1 MEVTTSPSPY
11 TFFSFDDWAKLTNEV
26 MTSLFLYGKTTP
38 PADLNDRVKD
48 LSRNV
53 TVTLDAANFMST
65 GPGRYANPS
74 QVPFVQ
80 TLFGPGEDLSNWMQ
94 KWGITDTKSW
104 TVKELKSLIL
114 SKGGTPGDFFSH
126 VLQQYRLD
134 AGSPDYALRT
144 YIYNTGKFDLSDST
158 VIDFNTS
165 KPGVPPDMRNISFV
179 PEDDNFDFIG
189 GGTGDGGITQLGNDV
204 VLKPAIDPQE
214 LGKKVEIA
222 FSQNSLRNIPVK
234 NVEVAYGPD
243 DFSRDSQAYQKIL
256 LSPNV
261 GVAYALPAMLGVI
274 ADLTAT
280 KTIEYDRD
288 SWNIIYGS
296 AGDDVLNASSDR
308 SNDILV
314 GGPGNDLL
322 VGNDLANILIAGSGD
337 DTLKGGAGFDQYV
350 LTSDGGKDTIY
361 DNDGRGSISIDG
373 NVYGGGTALVNG
385 EPFTWIDDNDGKT
398 QYQFTKGVGNPNVG
412 TLTITGGVLGTGQ
425 VIINNFDLNRAETDA
440 NGYLGIKFKEKIAS
454 AAGTNRN
461 PQYHRD
467 ALGNLIADPHSP
479 TPGRDDT
486 PFGSSGNDLMNAG
499 GGNNQIYAAQAGA
512 AQGGNDTIGLGNG
525 NHIVK
530 TGNGASRVSVGDG
543 SNQVGLGGGDNTV
556 SAGAGA
562 NIIRGNDAVS
572 VGNGSNTIGVGSA
585 DGSTNT
591 IQVGD
596 GNNTIAVAAGTNDI
610 RVGNGTDTVQTGNGV
625 NTIHLG
631 AGQVTLT
638 NYGGQDTAT
647 FASTVQDD
655 QLWFAQDGNDLLVTV
670 DGTSSNLRLTDWF
683 NGATH
688 ATLVAGDGHQ
698 LIDSQVAS
706 LVQAMAQFSPP
717 SAGQTTLL
725 QPQQDS
731 LAPVIAASWR

>member
-80 TLFGPGEDLSNWMQ
+80 TLFGSGEDLSNWMQ

-134 AGSPDYALRT
+134 ADSPDYALRT
-144 YIYNTGKFDLSDST
+144 YIYNTGKLDLSDST

-189 GGTGDGGITQLGNDV
+189 GGAGGGGITQLGNDV

-214 LGKKVEIA
+214 LGKKVEIT
-222 FSQNSLRNIPVK
+222 FSQNSLKNIPVK
-234 NVEVAYGPD
+234 NVEVPYGPD
-243 DFSRDSQAYQKIL
+243 DFNRDSQAYQKIL
-256 LSPNV
+256 LSPKV
-261 GVAYALPAMLGVI
+261 GAAYALPAMLGVI
-274 ADLTAT
+274 ADLTTT

-288 SWNIIYGS
+288 SWSILYGS
-296 AGDDVLNASSDR
+296 AGDDVLRASSDR
-308 SNDILV
+308 SNNILV
-314 GGPGNDLL
+314 GGAGNDLL
-322 VGNDLANILIAGSGD
+322 VGNGLANILIAGSGD
-337 DTLKGGAGFDQYV
+337 DTLKGGVGFDQYV
-350 LTSDGGKDTIY
+350 LTADGGKDTIY

-461 PQYHRD
+461 PQSHRD
-467 ALGNLIADPHSP
+467 ALGNLITDPHSP
-479 TPGRDDT
+479 T
-486 PFGSSGNDLMNAG
+486 
-499 GGNNQIYAAQAGA
+499 
-512 AQGGNDTIGLGNG
+512 
-525 NHIVK
+525 
-530 TGNGASRVSVGDG
+530 
-543 SNQVGLGGGDNTV
+543 
-556 SAGAGA
+556 
-562 NIIRGNDAVS
+562 
-572 VGNGSNTIGVGSA
+572 
-585 DGSTNT
+585 
-591 IQVGD
+591 QVGD

-638 NYGGQDTAT
+638 SYGGQDTVT

-670 DGTSSNLRLTDWF
+670 DGTSSNLRPTDWF

-688 ATLVAGDGHQ
+688 ATLVAGDGHP